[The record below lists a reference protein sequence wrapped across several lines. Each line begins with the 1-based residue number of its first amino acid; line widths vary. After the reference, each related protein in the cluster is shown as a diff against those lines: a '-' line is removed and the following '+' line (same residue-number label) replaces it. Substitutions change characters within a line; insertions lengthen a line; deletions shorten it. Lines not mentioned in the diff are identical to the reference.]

1 MKLLDDYFFGFS
13 WSRKTIFFE
22 ETVEAEF
29 HHKTYG
35 NIYLYRKNKKHSYS
49 FLSVINITPD
59 IRLAY

>member
-29 HHKTYG
+29 C
-35 NIYLYRKNKKHSYS
+35 L
-49 FLSVINITPD
+49 LSDSGTHLQ
-59 IRLAY
+59 RG